1 MKKYFIILF
10 LILGCFSASNGQ
22 SNVLVIDYNNL
33 FSSDQSN
40 NNSIIYNRLLATQT
54 SVTRVAAI
62 PAVINVAQYDQV
74 WLFGNMGTPSP
85 ANLNPISNY
94 MNAGGAVYIQSE
106 VSCCNIPADFVDQ
119 LINMN
124 VTAGGAITHSATQ
137 SGYYQTGPGAT
148 PCSPTPPTWVTH
160 GAAARPFVGT
170 PAVNV
175 LFEANATC
183 GGGIGPGDI
192 IGVKFRACDMISGQG
207 ALVSIGDFNVFPTAG
222 ACATVG
228 ILGTANDNNVIDYI
242 ANLLPTLLSCAPVST
257 TTMNPT
263 NDTTLCVGDQMP
275 ASNFISNP
283 TGATFDWT
291 NSNAA
296 IGLAANG
303 TGNIPAFIA
312 TNNTGSPITGTI
324 IVTPTL
330 NGCPGVPDTFNITVN
345 PPPVV
350 DAGLDT
356 TVCVG
361 DPAGIGGAPTASGGG
376 GAPYNYNW
384 TPPTNLSSTTNSN
397 PNATPSALG
406 NTTYT
411 VQVTDASGCSAED
424 SVVVTGMSCC
434 VVNIVDTTMVDV
446 SCFGLCDGSVIV
458 TANGGATQFS
468 LDGINWVPSNTFN
481 NLCPGQHTVYAS
493 NGNCSDSV
501 NFTINEPTQIS
512 IPAVLTDVTCAGG
525 SDGQIVVAPQ
535 GGTPGYSYAW
545 TASGAGNSPIA
556 SNLTAGQYTVTV
568 TDMNGCSLDSTF
580 TINQPPPVNFGSF
593 DGDTIAG
600 CSPLNVEFTNT
611 TDPNLYV
618 SMFWELGNGDTSS
631 VSPVSTT
638 YITPGTYDVKLT
650 LTDAAG
656 CQGEVEKL
664 AYITVYDDPTAHF
677 TANPGEVTVF
687 DPTYQFIDLSQYN
700 IVSWDWNFNNLG
712 TSNDQ
717 NPFFTF
723 PEDTGSHN
731 ITLIVVDNHG
741 CIDTVT
747 HTVIVKGEF
756 GVFVPNAFTPDADG
770 KNDGFHPRGFGIS
783 ELGYSFLIFD
793 RWGEKIFESNDI
805 NEPWYG
811 DYKGKLVQNGVYV
824 WKLDFLDLNG
834 HNHSQVGKVTI
845 IR

>member
-1 MKKYFIILF
+1 
-10 LILGCFSASNGQ
+10 
-22 SNVLVIDYNNL
+22 
-33 FSSDQSN
+33 
-40 NNSIIYNRLLATQT
+40 
-54 SVTRVAAI
+54 
-62 PAVINVAQYDQV
+62 
-74 WLFGNMGTPSP
+74 
-85 ANLNPISNY
+85 
-94 MNAGGAVYIQSE
+94 
-106 VSCCNIPADFVDQ
+106 
-119 LINMN
+119 
-124 VTAGGAITHSATQ
+124 
-137 SGYYQTGPGAT
+137 
-148 PCSPTPPTWVTH
+148 
-160 GAAARPFVGT
+160 
-170 PAVNV
+170 
-175 LFEANATC
+175 
-183 GGGIGPGDI
+183 
-192 IGVKFRACDMISGQG
+192 
-207 ALVSIGDFNVFPTAG
+207 
-222 ACATVG
+222 
-228 ILGTANDNNVIDYI
+228 
-242 ANLLPTLLSCAPVST
+242 
-257 TTMNPT
+257 
-263 NDTTLCVGDQMP
+263 
-275 ASNFISNP
+275 
-283 TGATFDWT
+283 
-291 NSNAA
+291 
-296 IGLAANG
+296 
-303 TGNIPAFIA
+303 
-312 TNNTGSPITGTI
+312 
-324 IVTPTL
+324 
-330 NGCPGVPDTFNITVN
+330 
-345 PPPVV
+345 
-350 DAGLDT
+350 
-356 TVCVG
+356 
-361 DPAGIGGAPTASGGG
+361 
-376 GAPYNYNW
+376 
-384 TPPTNLSSTTNSN
+384 
-397 PNATPSALG
+397 
-406 NTTYT
+406 
-411 VQVTDASGCSAED
+411 
-424 SVVVTGMSCC
+424 
-434 VVNIVDTTMVDV
+434 
-446 SCFGLCDGSVIV
+446 GSVIV

-793 RWGEKIFESNDI
+793 
-805 NEPWYG
+805 
-811 DYKGKLVQNGVYV
+811 
-824 WKLDFLDLNG
+824 
-834 HNHSQVGKVTI
+834 
-845 IR
+845 